1 MNTIKIW
8 LRDYHSFFKRNHYCM
23 IFIFEIVNKKPLR
36 LFNFEFKNKLKMK
49 TLISL
54 VAVLAFGMICS
65 CQQVDSGNDIPKNIV
80 MDEKSSQLISA
91 DNDFG
96 LELFQQI
103 RDEST
108 EENIMISPLSISVA
122 FAMAYNGADGN
133 TKTEMEKA
141 MKLNGLTPEQINNSY
156 KMLINALQSLDKD
169 VVFELANAIYYAN
182 EFQVKTDFLN
192 INKNIYNA
200 EVEKLDF
207 ASSGAVE
214 TINNWVAEK
223 THDKITKIIEKLNP
237 LDRMVLLNAVYFN
250 GIWKNKFTEKGTHN
264 LPFTKTDGNT
274 IEVAMMNK
282 EESLDYATNS
292 LFSAIKMPYG
302 EGQYNMIVML
312 PVSENN
318 SQDIINSLS
327 TENWNKWKSDFKT
340 TDHVV
345 ITMPRFKFEFK
356 TGLEKVLTKMGMEK
370 AFQPGIADF
379 SKISDED
386 LYISSALHKSYIDVN
401 ENGTEAAAVTSIT
414 FSTTSAGNEPP
425 KTYFTVN
432 KPFVFAITEKDTEA
446 ILFIGEVKH
455 PVYK

>member
-1 MNTIKIW
+1 
-8 LRDYHSFFKRNHYCM
+8 
-23 IFIFEIVNKKPLR
+23 
-36 LFNFEFKNKLKMK
+36 MK

-54 VAVLAFGMICS
+54 AAVLAFGMICS
-65 CQQVDSGNDIPKNIV
+65 CQQVDSGNDVIKNIE

-91 DNDFG
+91 DNEFG

-169 VVFELANAIYYAN
+169 VVFELANAIYYADG
-182 EFQVKTDFLN
+182 FQVKTDFLN

-207 ASSGAVE
+207 AAPAAVE
-214 TINNWVAEK
+214 TINNWVAGK
-223 THDKITKIIEKLNP
+223 THNKITKIVEQLNP

-250 GIWKNKFTEKGTHN
+250 GIWKNKFAEEGTHN
-264 LPFTKTDGNT
+264 LPFTKTDDTT

-282 EESLDYATNS
+282 KEKLDYISNS

-312 PVSENN
+312 PANGKN
-318 SQDIINSLS
+318 AQDVINSLS
-327 TENWNKWKSDFKT
+327 SENWKSWESAFKV
-340 TDHVV
+340 TDNVV
-345 ITMPRFKFEFK
+345 VTMPRFKFEFK
-356 TGLEKVLTKMGMEK
+356 TELNKVLTKMGMAK

-379 SKISDED
+379 SKISAED
-386 LYISSALHKSYIDVN
+386 LYISAALHKSYIDVN

-414 FSTTSAGNEPP
+414 FSNTSAGNEPP

-432 KPFVFAITEKDTEA
+432 KPFVFTITEKDTEA
-446 ILFIGEVKH
+446 ILFIGEVQH
-455 PVYK
+455 PVYD